1 MNTMNYAY
9 FRPAWSPFTVLAM
22 VLGFLVF
29 WPIGLAVLAYV
40 LWGERFGWS
49 PDRAERWVN
58 KQKQWAGW
66 CNTNTNQSSNNNNGF
81 RRGFGF
87 GAGPGNSG
95 NAAFDA
101 YREEQLKRLD
111 EERRKLDEEINEFQ
125 DYLRNL
131 HMARDREEFDR
142 FMRDRQTRQN
152 NGGTSVQ
159 NGDNQNGNPPVL

>member
-1 MNTMNYAY
+1 MNNMNYAY

-22 VLGFLVF
+22 VLGFMLF
-29 WPIGLAVLAYV
+29 WPLGLAVLAYV

-49 PDRAERWVN
+49 GDRAERWVN
-58 KQKQWAGW
+58 RQKEWAGR
-66 CNTNTNQSSNNNNGF
+66 CRNHSF
-81 RRGFGF
+81 RRDTGFGS
-87 GAGPGNSG
+87 GSG

-111 EERRKLDEEINEFQ
+111 EERRRLDEEVEQFH

-142 FMRDRQTRQN
+142 FMRDRQSRQTGSGPDGN
-152 NGGTSVQ
+152 PTSV
-159 NGDNQNGNPPVL
+159 